1 MYICALNSNR
11 ATILHLNV
19 RFWNL
24 LWGGGSEASQTYLT
38 ARQKGGVGMKLS
50 PFTSTYD
57 TLEGDNGHSSMVKL
71 ALVMA

>member
-1 MYICALNSNR
+1 MHLCAELQQGNYF
-11 ATILHLNV
+11 TFNV

-24 LWGGGSEASQTYLT
+24 LWGGGSEASQTNLT

-50 PFTSTYD
+50 PFTSIYD